1 MSGAVLGQNNQVILY
16 LYTPKIM
23 YRIMQSNVQG
33 GYIYVDESGDP
44 GLNPLHLQK
53 KPYFVFGY
61 VYVRDP
67 VDLNKRLKRLLKR
80 LHRKD
85 RYPPKLRELKFHLPY
100 RWMIKNGYTNAQFNA
115 YITAMHDIRKQVL
128 GILATHTNGV
138 FAAVVDK
145 HTAHSKWT
153 SERLG
158 NYTFAQT
165 LLHGVMCE
173 IRSHNPPTII
183 YDKGRLSHS
192 SEASFDSY
200 LLYKQIDFA
209 HKYHMLQ
216 LLTPETPHSV
226 SSRYHPGI
234 WAADYVAGAFYY
246 KYQAGDAKYADM
258 LKQVWLGRG
267 EKLYWKQRI
276 HGNPNWT

>member
-1 MSGAVLGQNNQVILY
+1 
-16 LYTPKIM
+16 
-23 YRIMQSNVQG
+23 MQSNVQG

-44 GLNPLHLQK
+44 GLNPSRLQK

-61 VYVRDP
+61 VYVQDP
-67 VDLNKRLKRLLKR
+67 ADLNKRLKRLLKR

-85 RYPPKLRELKFHLPY
+85 KYPSKLRELKFYLPHG
-100 RWMIKNGYTNAQFNA
+100 WMIKHGYTNAQFNA
-115 YITAMHDIRKQVL
+115 YVAAMPDVRKQVL
-128 GILATHTNGV
+128 DILAAHTNGV

-145 HTAHSKWT
+145 HTAHNRWT

-165 LLHGVMCE
+165 LLLGVMRE
-173 IRSHNPPTII
+173 VRSHNPPTII

-192 SEASFDSY
+192 SEVSFDSY

-209 HKYHMLQ
+209 HKHHMPQ
-216 LLTPETPHSV
+216 LLTPKTPHSV
-226 SSRYHPGI
+226 SSIYHPGI

-246 KYQAGDAKYADM
+246 KYQTGNAKYADM
-258 LKQVWLGRG
+258 LKQVWLGKG
-267 EKLYWKQRI
+267 EKLYWKRRI